1 MPLGRYFF
9 FIGSALLAL
18 LFLADWYMP
27 KLSAEPARTGV
38 DKTIIR
44 IHSSQKWPAAVVF
57 DTNLPTIDPPANPTA
72 IMADA
77 ASERSP
83 REALA
88 QLPRTASIVPATSE
102 TALKPARSRHPARAR
117 APVRRIASVQAIESR
132 GGFPP
137 GW

>member
-1 MPLGRYFF
+1 MPLGRYFLF
-9 FIGSALLAL
+9 TGSALLAL
-18 LFLADWYMP
+18 LFLADWYLP

-57 DTNLPTIDPPANPTA
+57 DTNLPTTNPPA
-72 IMADA
+72 IVAD

-88 QLPRTASIVPATSE
+88 QLPRTASILPAASE

-117 APVRRIASVQAIESR
+117 IPVRRIASVQAFESR
-132 GGFPP
+132 GGFPA